1 MLWHGDVL
9 LQAVS
14 KLGPHSHKATAP
26 VGCRMLDGVIHCALL
41 SPTTPTPPPT
51 REDPCRTAEAIAEF
65 VTERSGLPVGKIERT
80 PLISAR

>member
-1 MLWHGDVL
+1 MFWHGAVL

-14 KLGPHSHKATAP
+14 KWGKAMAP
-26 VGCRMLDGVIHCALL
+26 LCCLMRVIHCALSL
-41 SPTTPTPPPT
+41 HPPLDT
-51 REDPCRTAEAIAEF
+51 CRTAEAIAEF